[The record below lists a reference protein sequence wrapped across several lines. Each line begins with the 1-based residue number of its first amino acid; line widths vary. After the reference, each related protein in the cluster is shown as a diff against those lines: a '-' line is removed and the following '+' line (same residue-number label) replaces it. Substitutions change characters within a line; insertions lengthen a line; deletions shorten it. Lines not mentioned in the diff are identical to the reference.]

1 MGRLRAALFLS
12 YGGYLQYELLASRLA
27 QPLVWFNG
35 RDLSPLSCVYQPMLF
50 ARIRNYLAEEE
61 WAFAPHE
68 RALMPGSPAS
78 PAHPLERQF
87 AYAGIA
93 ILVGITGGLGNALI
107 SVNLTT
113 LQGSLGLDPAEI
125 AWLPT
130 AYVMTNVSINLLM
143 IKFRQQYGLRPFT
156 IIFLTLY
163 ALLTFA
169 HLFVRDFASAIAV
182 RAASGM
188 AGAALSS
195 LCLYYMMQAL
205 PAKWRLKGLVLGIG
219 IPQCAIPLARLFSP
233 DLLAMSQWR
242 ALYLFELGLAMLSL
256 AAVSLLR
263 LPPTERKPAFEPM
276 DFVTFALFG
285 GSVALVAAV
294 LGEGRI
300 VWWTSTPWIGWAL
313 VAAIPMFA
321 AALAIEHNRAN
332 PLLNT
337 RWLGSADIIRFT
349 IVTIMARIVLSE
361 QAYGAVGLLTVLGQN
376 NDQLQT
382 LFVII
387 LIASVAGVAASAI
400 TLNVEKLTHPIMLSI
415 GLVAIAAFA
424 DSYSTNQTRAP
435 ELYLTQAVIAF
446 SATFFLGPA
455 LLFGMSRALQRGAGH
470 VISFIALFGIVNSIG
485 GLGGSALLGTYQTI
499 AEKAHS
505 AAIVQ
510 SISPTD
516 PMVMGRITAGS
527 SAVGRVVSDST
538 LRNAQGAALLS
549 QTATREANVLAFNDT
564 FRLVAVLAALTTVYL
579 ALLLMRRSYRE
590 RRAARLET
598 IA

>member
-1 MGRLRAALFLS
+1 
-12 YGGYLQYELLASRLA
+12 
-27 QPLVWFNG
+27 
-35 RDLSPLSCVYQPMLF
+35 MLF
-50 ARIRNYLAEEE
+50 ARIRNFLTEEE

-68 RALMPGSPAS
+68 RAVMPGSPAS
-78 PAHPLERQF
+78 PEHPFGRQV
-87 AYAGIA
+87 AYGTIA
-93 ILVGITGGLGNALI
+93 VLVGVTGGLGNALI

-130 AYVMTNVSINLLM
+130 AYVMTNTSINLLM

-156 IIFLTLY
+156 MIFLALY

-188 AGAALSS
+188 AAAALSS

-205 PAKWRLKGLVLGIG
+205 PARWRLKGLVLGIG

-242 ALYLFELGLAMLSL
+242 ALYLFELGLALLSL

-263 LPPTERKPAFEPM
+263 LPPTERRPAFERM
-276 DFVTFALFG
+276 DFVTFVLFG
-285 GSVALVAAV
+285 TSVALFAAV

-300 VWWTSTPWIGWAL
+300 VWWTSAPWIGWAL
-313 VAAIPMFA
+313 LIAIPMFA
-321 AALAIEHNRAN
+321 AALTIEHHRAN

-337 RWLGSADIIRFT
+337 RWLGSADIMRFAV
-349 IVTIMARIVLSE
+349 VTIMARIVLSE
-361 QAYGAVGLLTVLGQN
+361 QTYGAVGLLTMLGQN
-376 NDQLQT
+376 NDQMQT

-387 LIASVAGVAASAI
+387 LIASVAGVIASAV
-400 TLNVEKLTHPIMLSI
+400 TLNVEKLTHPVMLSI
-415 GLVAIAAFA
+415 GMVAIAAFI
-424 DSYSTNQTRAP
+424 DSFSTNLTRAP

-446 SATFFLGPA
+446 AATFFLGPA
-455 LLFGMSRALQRGAGH
+455 LLFGMTRALQKGTGH
-470 VISFIALFGIVNSIG
+470 VISFIALFGIVNSLG
-485 GLGGSALLGTYQTI
+485 GLGGAALLGTYQTI

-510 SISPTD
+510 TISPTN
-516 PMVMGRITAGS
+516 PTVTARIATGGA
-527 SAVGRVVSDST
+527 AFGRVLGDNS
-538 LRNAQGAALLS
+538 LRTTEGAALLS
-549 QTATREANVLAFNDT
+549 QTATREANILAYNDT
-564 FRLVAVLAALTTVYL
+564 FRLIAVLAALTTAYL
-579 ALLLMRRSYRE
+579 GFLLMRRSYRE
-590 RRAARLET
+590 RRLARLKAVT
-598 IA
+598 